1 MNKLNR
7 LNKYNREKIIT
18 KRRISGG
25 LKQTI
30 NAHGPITLDLIPSA
44 SKRIYGALLSNKP
57 KKKKYKLIIS
67 FLLGVITSLIITNM
81 I

>member
-1 MNKLNR
+1 MNKLKGCNKLNR
-7 LNKYNREKIIT
+7 EVIIT

-25 LKQTI
+25 IRQTI

-57 KKKKYKLIIS
+57 NKKNYKIIIG
-67 FLLGVITSLIITNM
+67 FLLGVITTLIITN
-81 I
+81 II